1 MNFPNQTKHKI
12 IIPAPFLGKMRRKNR
27 FRQIV
32 KIPPTP
38 TTFILS
44 GTFQGVTIHP
54 DFRMI
59 ERRAFPKRFVH
70 RANWAMANK
79 RLITVPITARAPISQ
94 RVCTTI

>member
-12 IIPAPFLGKMRRKNR
+12 IIPAPFLGKMRGKNR

-59 ERRAFPKRFVH
+59 GREEPFRKGSFIG
-70 RANWAMANK
+70 
-79 RLITVPITARAPISQ
+79 LIGRWLTRG
-94 RVCTTI
+94 